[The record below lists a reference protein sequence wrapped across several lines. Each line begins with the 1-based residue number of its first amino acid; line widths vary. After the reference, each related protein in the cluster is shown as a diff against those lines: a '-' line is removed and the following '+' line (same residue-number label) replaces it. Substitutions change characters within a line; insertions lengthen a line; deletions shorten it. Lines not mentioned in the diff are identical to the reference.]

1 MKALVFAV
9 RFGLASPLG
18 LGSPLGLARFF
29 GLVIPVGLAVS
40 AALFAG
46 PALARD
52 GVPGG
57 VPQPPASA
65 RTLPDTCLGTSCSR
79 KVDPGR
85 SGQPCLGTSCG
96 GARYPEPASGAN
108 ANRAPPPWSGP
119 AQPRLPPLPQ
129 RGQPSGPLTP
139 GPALPR

>member
-1 MKALVFAV
+1 MKALILAGPL
-9 RFGLASPLG
+9 RGAASFGLA
-18 LGSPLGLARFF
+18 RCI
-29 GLVIPVGLAVS
+29 GLVTSIGLAVF
-40 AALFAG
+40 AALFAA
-46 PALARD
+46 PTLARD
-52 GVPGG
+52 SVPGG
-57 VPQPPASA
+57 VPEPPASA

>member
-1 MKALVFAV
+1 MKALIFVAPVFV
-9 RFGLASPLG
+9 PF
-18 LGSPLGLARFF
+18 LARFR
-29 GLVIPVGLAVS
+29 LAVRIGRCAPNVLAVC
-40 AALFAG
+40 AALAAG

-57 VPQPPASA
+57 LPQPPASA

-85 SGQPCLGTSCG
+85 TGQPCLGTSCG
-96 GARYPEPASGAN
+96 GSRYPEPASGTN
-108 ANRAPPPWSGP
+108 TDRAQPPWSGP
-119 AQPRLPPLPQ
+119 AQPKLPPMPSQ
-129 RGQPSGPLTP
+129 RGQPFGPLTP

>member
-1 MKALVFAV
+1 MKALVFAAHLGLTV
-9 RFGLASPLG
+9 RLRLARCIGLVMPIGLALS
-18 LGSPLGLARFF
+18 
-29 GLVIPVGLAVS
+29 AV
-40 AALFAG
+40 LFAGG

-52 GVPGG
+52 GVPS

-119 AQPRLPPLPQ
+119 AQPRLPPMPQ
-129 RGQPSGPLTP
+129 RGQPLGPLTP